1 MAITISGTTGVAGVD
16 GSASAPSVAG
26 TDSNSGVYFGAD
38 TIKFSTGGTERLSIT
53 NAGVA
58 GAGLFVSYA
67 ILEDQKSAASD
78 GGTATSGDGWFTRD
92 LNTEVT
98 DPDSITSISSNKFT
112 LQAGSYLITWI
123 VPAYRTGENVTRLYD
138 VTNSATKGISL
149 TGYVN
154 SSDSTQIHMY
164 GSARVSPTG
173 ATEYRIE
180 HNVNTTKSGNGRGVS
195 ANLGVNEVYTH
206 VEIYKEV

>member
-1 MAITISGTTGVAGVD
+1 MAIEINGSGTVTGLSVGGIND
-16 GSASAPSVAG
+16 GAIAHADLAASTRPIF
-26 TDSNSGVYFGAD
+26 T
-38 TIKFSTGGTERLSIT
+38 
-53 NAGVA
+53 
-58 GAGLFVSYA
+58 SYA
-67 ILEDQKSAASD
+67 ILEDQKSDATD
-78 GGTATSGDGWFTRD
+78 GGGLDKDDGWAIRD
-92 LNTEVT
+92 LNTEVA

-138 VTNSATKGISL
+138 VTNSATKGVSL

-154 SSDSTQIHMY
+154 SSDSTQIHMN

-180 HNVNTTKSGNGRGVS
+180 HNCKVSKTGNGRGVS

-206 VEIYKEV
+206 VEIYKEAS